1 MNPGATDNGSPI
13 GPIRVWLMAF
23 RPRTLPAA
31 VSPVLVGSAL
41 AFSEGRFHAA
51 AAFSCLAVALLL
63 QITVNLANDY
73 FDGIRGV
80 DAGKRLGP
88 KRVTQSGLVPAAR
101 VRRAVFLCLSLS
113 FLPGGYLIFRGGPPI
128 LVLAVASLLSTL
140 AYSGGPF
147 PLASHGLGDLFVF
160 LFFGLVGVCGTYYLQ
175 SGVFSWASVGAAVPV
190 GLLITAI
197 LVVNNLRDIPSDREA
212 GKRTLAVY
220 LGERST
226 RIEFT
231 LLVIGA
237 YLPPFAFTVWGDG
250 FSFWPLLPLL
260 SAPRAYALTRSLF
273 RTRAEGLNRT
283 LADTARLSLGY
294 GIWFSLGLALTG

>member
-1 MNPGATDNGSPI
+1 
-13 GPIRVWLMAF
+13 MAF

-63 QITVNLANDY
+63 QIGVNLANDY

-80 DAGKRLGP
+80 DAGERLGP

-101 VRRAVFLCLSLS
+101 VLRAVFLCLLLSL
-113 FLPGGYLIFRGGPPI
+113 LPGGYLIFLGGTPI

-140 AYSGGPF
+140 AYSGGPY

-160 LFFGLVGVCGTYYLQ
+160 VFFGLVGVCGTYYVQ
-175 SGVFSWASVGAAVPV
+175 SGVFSWASVCAAVPV

-197 LVVNNLRDIPSDREA
+197 LVVNNYRDIPSDRKA
-212 GKRTLAVY
+212 GKRTLAVI
-220 LGERST
+220 LGERAT

-231 LLVIGA
+231 LLLIGA
-237 YLPPFAFTVWGDG
+237 YLAPFAFAVWGG
-250 FSFWPLLPLL
+250 RIFFWPLLPLL
-260 SAPRAYALTRSLF
+260 TAPRACALIRSLS
-273 RTRAEGLNRT
+273 RTRGEGLNRT
-283 LADTARLSLGY
+283 LAETARLSLGY
-294 GIWFSLGLALTG
+294 GVLFSLGLALSG